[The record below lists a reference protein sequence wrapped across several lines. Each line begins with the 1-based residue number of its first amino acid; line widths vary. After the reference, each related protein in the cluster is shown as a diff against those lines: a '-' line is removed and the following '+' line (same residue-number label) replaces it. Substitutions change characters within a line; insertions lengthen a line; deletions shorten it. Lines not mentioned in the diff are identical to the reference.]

1 MCLGTW
7 NIEKLGRSLGSVAM
21 CVSGVKRVPFQHN
34 LAAISGSLPLKYFLF
49 IFEVC
54 CLFHSQHYLQA
65 SSLLGVPMPPWK
77 VSLFTP
83 DNKILLSWGTPAF
96 LRKTRPVLNTC
107 LASFYAPS
115 CSNKKLSTCR
125 ALSSFLINVQKG
137 EPFLINV
144 QKGEPFL
151 INIQK
156 GEPFLINVQK
166 GEPGNEAT

>member
-1 MCLGTW
+1 
-7 NIEKLGRSLGSVAM
+7 
-21 CVSGVKRVPFQHN
+21 
-34 LAAISGSLPLKYFLF
+34 
-49 IFEVC
+49 
-54 CLFHSQHYLQA
+54 
-65 SSLLGVPMPPWK
+65 MPPWK

-96 LRKTRPVLNTC
+96 LRKTRLVLNTC

-166 GEPGNEAT
+166 GEPFLINIQKGEPFLINVQKGEPGNEAT

>member
-1 MCLGTW
+1 
-7 NIEKLGRSLGSVAM
+7 
-21 CVSGVKRVPFQHN
+21 
-34 LAAISGSLPLKYFLF
+34 
-49 IFEVC
+49 
-54 CLFHSQHYLQA
+54 
-65 SSLLGVPMPPWK
+65 MPPWK

-156 GEPFLINVQK
+156 GEPFSSMYRKESLFSSIYRKESLFSSMYRKESLGTRLHKETTQK
-166 GEPGNEAT
+166 P